1 MKRCVIFTAGEQ
13 RGIERRQIG
22 LQAEDFVICCDAGY
36 RLAKEL
42 GVTPDLL
49 LGDFDSYTGPLPE
62 GIPVK
67 RYIRDKDDT
76 DTAAAVKYALAEGYD
91 SLLLVA
97 ALGGRL
103 DHLIGNLQILA
114 YIAKQAPGTQA
125 EILGA
130 HERVWLLDEGSL
142 TIRGKAESTFSVLC
156 HSDTATGVTITGARF
171 PLENATLTNA
181 FPLGVSNRI
190 GEGREVT
197 VSVVSGILF
206 VILPKEI

>member
-22 LQAEDFVICCDAGY
+22 LRAEDFVICCDAGY
-36 RLAKEL
+36 RLAEEL

-91 SLLLVA
+91 SILLVA

-103 DHLIGNLQILA
+103 EHAI
-114 YIAKQAPGTQA
+114 
-125 EILGA
+125 
-130 HERVWLLDEGSL
+130 
-142 TIRGKAESTFSVLC
+142 
-156 HSDTATGVTITGARF
+156 
-171 PLENATLTNA
+171 
-181 FPLGVSNRI
+181 
-190 GEGREVT
+190 
-197 VSVVSGILF
+197 
-206 VILPKEI
+206 